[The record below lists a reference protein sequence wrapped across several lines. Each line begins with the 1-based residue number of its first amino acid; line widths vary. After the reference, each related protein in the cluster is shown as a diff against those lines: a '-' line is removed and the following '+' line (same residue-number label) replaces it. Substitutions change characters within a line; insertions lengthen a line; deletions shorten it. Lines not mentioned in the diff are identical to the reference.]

1 MVNLNIVES
10 PGLLI
15 KKMHIPGFMLN
26 PLGQS
31 LSGWSLENHILI
43 RCQSESDVDSSLK
56 HSLCESLVDT
66 ACKFRN
72 IASLD

>member
-66 ACKFRN
+66 LHV
-72 IASLD
+72 SLET